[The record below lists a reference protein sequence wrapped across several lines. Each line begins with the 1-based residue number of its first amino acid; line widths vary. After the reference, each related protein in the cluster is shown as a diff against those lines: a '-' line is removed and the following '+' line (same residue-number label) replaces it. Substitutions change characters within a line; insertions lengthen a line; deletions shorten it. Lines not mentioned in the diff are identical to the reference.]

1 MRINQFIIIILGLP
15 CCVMVDDFGDI
26 VKFFFFWATAAVF
39 HVRSVFF
46 LIHMNDS
53 SSVCFVGDL
62 WFAI

>member
-1 MRINQFIIIILGLP
+1 
-15 CCVMVDDFGDI
+15 MVDDFGDI
-26 VKFFFFWATAAVF
+26 VDFFFWATAAVF

-62 WFAI
+62 WFTIYFLLT